1 VPIASDESTSAI
13 RGMTANQRVGLRMA
27 SNADVW
33 YVRLPDGRVMR
44 TRSTEAMRHFL
55 KTGRIPLE
63 SRLRRPGEESWQPI
77 ERVAEFADLLESES
91 DEAAARG
98 KPRSGAVELRTLGVR
113 GLVDELFNAF
123 DSSLQT
129 AKLTTAALTGLAMGI
144 VLILGSV
151 AVPFWHERAWI
162 GYLGTG
168 AALLVLFSICTSIL
182 TQLTALELSRF
193 RPARFSEIRAGLL
206 ATIVRVT
213 GALGLV
219 SGSIVGVIVLLR
231 YAPEWIAPAEADELG
246 FGLELLRNV
255 VTGTRLLLEVLC
267 WPILSL
273 AMLLLGPILIV
284 EEYSLAQALREWLG
298 MLRQHLGRI
307 YLYQAIAF
315 ALAAVMTLPLLLPV
329 LLAFGFVG
337 KPFALSIGE
346 SVPFFVLTGIAMTPM
361 LSYLLVAHVFIYLNL
376 RYEFFY
382 SARER

>member
-1 VPIASDESTSAI
+1 
-13 RGMTANQRVGLRMA
+13 MA

-33 YVRLPDGRVMR
+33 LVRLPDGRVMR
-44 TRSTEAMRHFL
+44 TRSTEAMRHFF

-63 SRLRRPGEESWQPI
+63 SRVRRPGEESWQPI
-77 ERVAEFADLLESES
+77 DGVAEFADLLPEES
-91 DEAAARG
+91 DTRG

-113 GLVDELFNAF
+113 GLIEELFNAF
-123 DSSLQT
+123 DSSLQPV
-129 AKLTTAALTGLAMGI
+129 KLRTAALTGLAMGI
-144 VLILGSV
+144 VLILGS
-151 AVPFWHERAWI
+151 AAIPFLHERAWL
-162 GYLGTG
+162 GYVGAG

-182 TQLTALELSRF
+182 TQLTALELSRY

-206 ATIVRVT
+206 ATVVRVT
-213 GALGLV
+213 GAFGLV

-284 EEYSLAQALREWLG
+284 EEYSILRALREWLG

-315 ALAAVMTLPLLLPV
+315 ALTAVMTLPLLLPV

-337 KPFALSIGE
+337 KPFALSLGE